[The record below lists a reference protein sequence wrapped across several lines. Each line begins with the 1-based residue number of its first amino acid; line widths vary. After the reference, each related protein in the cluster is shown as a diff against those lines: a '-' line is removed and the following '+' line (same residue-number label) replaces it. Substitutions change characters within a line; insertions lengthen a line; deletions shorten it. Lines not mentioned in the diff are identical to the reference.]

1 MALDFIGRNMNRST
15 GDQAVGRR
23 RGPAWQGAL
32 AIGALIAGVI
42 GSPAPTVAQGLNIIR
57 DTEIE
62 LILQQWGRPIFEAGG
77 IVPET
82 VTIRLVNDDSINAFV
97 TQGNLMVFHTGLIMA
112 AKNSSEVIGVMAHE
126 TGHIVGGHAVTFGD
140 NIAAASTTAMLAT
153 LLGVAAGVA
162 TGNPDLGMAV
172 ALGGQG
178 SAQRMLFAFSRG
190 QESSAD
196 QFAIRALQDTE
207 QSPQGLYDF
216 FNRLSGQELLI
227 TDRQDP
233 YVRTHPLTR
242 ERMGAVSFAKE
253 SSPFTGKPLKPE
265 YEQQFRRT
273 VAKLFSFLK
282 PQMTT
287 FQKYPQTDKS
297 PEARYA
303 QSIAL
308 FRRGQLKEALP
319 LVDSL
324 LAEFPNDPFF
334 WELKGQ
340 MLFENGKLEDSVK
353 AYRETVR
360 LLPNAPLIQVAMS
373 HAMVETG
380 DPAYAKEAQ
389 AALQK
394 ALSYDPEDP
403 FAWDLAAKSYLQS
416 DQPGMSAY
424 AAAERALLVGQ
435 FGDVVRYS
443 RDAERLLEKGTPT
456 WYRLQDIKVSAQ
468 NSLQELMER
477 RRR

>member
-1 MALDFIGRNMNRST
+1 MNRMMHLWS
-15 GDQAVGRR
+15 GVVASGRAALCASVAV
-23 RGPAWQGAL
+23 AAM
-32 AIGALIAGVI
+32 I
-42 GSPAPTVAQGLNIIR
+42 GSPAPTAAQGLNIIR

-62 LILQQWGRPIFEAGG
+62 AMLYQWGRPLFLAGG
-77 IVPET
+77 VTPEA
-82 VTIRLVNDDSINAFV
+82 VTIRLINDDSLNAFV
-97 TQGNLMVFHTGLIMA
+97 TQGNGMFFHSGLLMA
-112 AKNSSEVIGVMAHE
+112 ARNSNEVIGVLAHE
-126 TGHIVGGHAVTFGD
+126 AGHIVGGHAVTFGD
-140 NIAAASTTAMLAT
+140 NISMASTTALIAT

-162 TGNPDLGMAV
+162 TGNPDVGMAM

-178 SAQRMLFAFSRG
+178 SAMRMLFAFSRG

-196 QFAIRALQDTE
+196 QFAIRALQETQ
-207 QSPQGLYDF
+207 QSPKGLYDF

-242 ERMGAVSFAKE
+242 ERMSSVNFAVQN
-253 SSPFTGKPLKPE
+253 SPYTALGSNPE
-265 YEQQFRRT
+265 FDAQHRRM

-287 FQKYPQTDKS
+287 FQKYPESDKTA
-297 PEARYA
+297 EARYA
-303 QSIAL
+303 QSIA
-308 FRRGQLKEALP
+308 FYRRGQMKEALP
-319 LVDSL
+319 LIDGL
-324 LAEFPNDPFF
+324 LAEFPNDAYY

-340 MLFENGKLEDSVK
+340 MLFENGRLEEAVK
-353 AYRETVR
+353 AYRESNR
-360 LLPNAPLIQVAMS
+360 LLPNANLILVAMG

-389 AALQK
+389 GALQK
-394 ALSYDPEDP
+394 ALARDPEDP

-416 DQPGMSAY
+416 DQPGLSAY
-424 AAAERALLVGQ
+424 AAAERALLLGQ

-443 RDAERLLEKGTPT
+443 REAERLLEKGTPT

-468 NSLQELMER
+468 NSLQELMEKR
-477 RRR
+477 RR